1 MQPSP
6 VLLLLPLPSLLEK
19 EELVEGGG
27 GGERRSAEEHS
38 CTSCEYLILEKTT
51 SRDRRNI
58 SSAADVE
65 GEL

>member
-19 EELVEGGG
+19 EELVEGG